1 MDFAWQS
8 QAWVKTYDTPTQ
20 FTVSGPFTL
29 SGQGSVTFAEVVTGG
44 VSARKLSFGS
54 GYGGTLVATGD
65 GTYNGSMTFPTSSNA
80 RSGLGVLTPTADGFT
95 LVVNRAASGPDA
107 GAAFVGIA
115 SHGGAAGGRASTT
128 AAEPGVLLTV
138 AAALV
143 AAAGLAARSR
153 SPR

>member
-138 AAALV
+138 AAGLV

-153 SPR
+153 SAR